1 MLNMKTAS
9 HIAGYTDYRTDEPS
23 DHEITP
29 SEHDLACEVAHE
41 MADRHGIDLDA
52 LVAKQYAS
60 EAAYRE
66 QMGIK

>member
-1 MLNMKTAS
+1 MNLNIAAQ
-9 HIAGYTDYRTDEPS
+9 IAGYTDYRTDEPS

-29 SEHDLACEVAHE
+29 DEHDLDCEVAHE
-41 MADRHGIDLDA
+41 MAARHGIDLDA

-66 QMGIK
+66 QIGIK

>member
-1 MLNMKTAS
+1 MNINIAA

-23 DHEITP
+23 DHEITQD
-29 SEHDLACEVAHE
+29 EHDLACEIAHE
-41 MADRHGIDLDA
+41 IAARHGIDLDA

-66 QMGIK
+66 QMSVK

>member
-1 MLNMKTAS
+1 MNLNIAAQ
-9 HIAGYTDYRTDEPS
+9 IAGYTDYRTDEPS

-29 SEHDLACEVAHE
+29 DEHDLACEVAHE
-41 MADRHGIDLDA
+41 MAARHGIDLYA